1 MVLWGGLTLNLIGAV
16 AIGLLALIPGVLRW
30 WSTRW
35 CLAEGAFWV
44 HRGVVRREQ
53 RRIPLG
59 RAHEVEIVEPP
70 GLRIFGLCRL
80 RVETGA
86 GIGESEISLSGLP
99 LPIARA
105 LSADLRGDTGASAD
119 APPTIDGHAAAD
131 APTPPPAPSS
141 LIRLSNRRLAL
152 AGITGRR
159 LAFPALAL
167 GWLAGQANTF
177 FGDDGVVGLGT
188 EVLSRSE
195 TVTLMTW
202 VALILLGLIV
212 WIAGAALWSL
222 VSDHRLEA
230 SVVDGRLRVERGLL
244 TRRRSELELTR
255 CQTVS
260 LVAPLIRRMTGT
272 ADLEVRVAGGST
284 EGGGSGSITV
294 PMLRP
299 DEIRRICAV
308 LPGIDDPLVPLTPAP
323 AAARRRQLIGGV
335 IQPVLLSLV
344 LVPLL
349 AMFLDWRPGV
359 ALAIVLLAFGL
370 VAGELTAR
378 GWGYALNESMLV
390 ARHGPIRRV
399 TVAMPLDRAQAADLS
414 TGPIQRRWNLATLRV
429 GGAGRQNTVTIT
441 DQTEPRM
448 RSVLATCLPVP
459 SPPHPVSGPRE
470 GR

>member
-1 MVLWGGLTLNLIGAV
+1 M

-70 GLRIFGLCRL
+70 GLRVFGLCRL

-86 GIGESEISLSGLP
+86 GTGESEISLSGLS
-99 LPIARA
+99 LPVARA
-105 LSADLRGDTGASAD
+105 VSADLRGDARSGPGEPSLGAPGTAELSAP
-119 APPTIDGHAAAD
+119 ASE
-131 APTPPPAPSS
+131 PAP
-141 LIRLSNRRLAL
+141 LIRLSSRRLAL

-167 GWLAGQANTF
+167 GWIAGQADTF
-177 FGDDGVVGLGT
+177 FGEDGIVGLGT

-202 VALILLGLIV
+202 VALIMLGLVI
-212 WIAGAALWSL
+212 WIAGAAIWSV

-230 SVVDGRLRVERGLL
+230 RVVNGRLRVERGLL

-260 LVAPLIRRMTGT
+260 VVAPLIRRVTGT
-272 ADLEVRVAGGST
+272 ADLEVRVAGGSMD
-284 EGGGSGSITV
+284 GGSGSIAI

-308 LPGIDDPLVPLTPAP
+308 LPGIDDPLVTLTPAP
-323 AAARRRQLIGGV
+323 PAARRRQLIGGV

-344 LVPLL
+344 LVPVL
-349 AMFLDWRPGV
+349 AIFLDWRPGA
-359 ALAIVLLAFGL
+359 ALAVVLLVFG
-370 VAGELTAR
+370 VVGGELTAR
-378 GWGYALNESMLV
+378 GWGYALSDTMLV
-390 ARHGPIRRV
+390 ARRGPIRRV
-399 TVAMPLDRAQAADLS
+399 TVALPVGRVQAADLS

-429 GGAGRQNTVTIT
+429 GGAGGPNVVTII
-441 DQTEPRM
+441 DQTEPRL
-448 RSVLATCLPVP
+448 RSVLAACLPT
-459 SPPHPVSGPRE
+459 PPT
-470 GR
+470 